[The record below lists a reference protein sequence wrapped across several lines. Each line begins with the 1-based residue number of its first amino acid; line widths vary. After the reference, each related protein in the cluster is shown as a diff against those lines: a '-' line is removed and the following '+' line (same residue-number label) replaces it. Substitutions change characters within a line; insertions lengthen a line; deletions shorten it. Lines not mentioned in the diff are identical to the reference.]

1 MAFIWGEATRYLFTL
16 LAAVLGALAVLMI
29 PGRRR
34 VERGEVGGYLRS
46 GRWIVLLL
54 GLLVLSAAAALGY
67 EWYRLRHRD
76 IWVTG
81 NLLLL
86 SALGLAIVAGD
97 IWTMRLV
104 GRAAESDG
112 AIEVEAEVFDGT
124 GAEEVGEEAPEEGGG
139 AAPAEEPE
147 EGARAPQPGSQD
159 GEG

>member
-16 LAAVLGALAVLMI
+16 LASVLGALAVLMI
-29 PGRRR
+29 PGRGRI
-34 VERGEVGGYLRS
+34 ERGDVGGYLRS

-86 SALGLAIVAGD
+86 SALGLAIVIGD

-112 AIEVEAEVFDGT
+112 AIEVEAEVFDET
-124 GAEEVGEEAPEEGGG
+124 GAEEGAEAPEEWGG
-139 AAPAEEPE
+139 AAPAEEPR